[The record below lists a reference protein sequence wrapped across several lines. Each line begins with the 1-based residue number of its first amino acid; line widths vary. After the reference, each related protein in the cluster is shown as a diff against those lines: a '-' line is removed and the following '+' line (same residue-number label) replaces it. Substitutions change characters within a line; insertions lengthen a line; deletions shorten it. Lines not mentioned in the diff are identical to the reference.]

1 MFFEKYKKIIFI
13 FGFML
18 AIFVLGF
25 FIYSLFFKPALQNQP
40 APGENAGT
48 QTGTSSANLPQ
59 SGKLDQVNNI
69 KTPSKL
75 PGGQGTRADSGQTQ
89 MESRISEL
97 TDKESLGAAIN
108 QNGLL
113 QYYNKDDGKFYLI
126 DRNGNISPLSDKV
139 FHSVEN
145 ITWSPNKNKAIL
157 EYPDGANI
165 IYDFSSDKQ
174 ISLPS
179 HWKDFGFSPDGK
191 NIVTKSI
198 GTDPNNRWLAI
209 VNEDGTKAQ
218 KIESLGEKDE
228 TVYTSWSPNNQTI
241 AMYTEGIDFNRQEV
255 FFVGLHNEN
264 FKSLTVEG
272 RGFQQQWTPDG
283 NRLLYSVYSSA
294 SSFKPSLWIANAKS
308 DSIGSGRTNLNI
320 ETWAEKC
327 VFADAAN
334 AYCAIPKDLPENA
347 GLFPELA
354 ENTEDL
360 LYHIDVNTGAKK
372 LIYSPEENY
381 NMSDVIVSNDGGYIY
396 FTDAKTKKLYKVKI

>member
-1 MFFEKYKKIIFI
+1 
-13 FGFML
+13 
-18 AIFVLGF
+18 
-25 FIYSLFFKPALQNQP
+25 
-40 APGENAGT
+40 
-48 QTGTSSANLPQ
+48 
-59 SGKLDQVNNI
+59 
-69 KTPSKL
+69 
-75 PGGQGTRADSGQTQ
+75 
-89 MESRISEL
+89 
-97 TDKESLGAAIN
+97 
-108 QNGLL
+108 
-113 QYYNKDDGKFYLI
+113 
-126 DRNGNISPLSDKV
+126 
-139 FHSVEN
+139 
-145 ITWSPNKNKAIL
+145 
-157 EYPDGANI
+157 NI

-294 SSFKPSLWIANAKS
+294 SSFKPSLWIANAKG

-372 LIYSPEENY
+372 LIYSP
-381 NMSDVIVSNDGGYIY
+381 
-396 FTDAKTKKLYKVKI
+396 